1 MLLAQYPKSY
11 SKSFHCTICGWAP
24 KVEPKPQVKVGELE
38 IQSYLTNR
46 ATNGWEH
53 FQLIATELSSEA
65 GP

>member
-1 MLLAQYPKSY
+1 M
-11 SKSFHCTICGWAP
+11 CGWTP

-38 IQSYLTNR
+38 IESYLTNR

-53 FQLIATELSSEA
+53 FQSISTELSSEA